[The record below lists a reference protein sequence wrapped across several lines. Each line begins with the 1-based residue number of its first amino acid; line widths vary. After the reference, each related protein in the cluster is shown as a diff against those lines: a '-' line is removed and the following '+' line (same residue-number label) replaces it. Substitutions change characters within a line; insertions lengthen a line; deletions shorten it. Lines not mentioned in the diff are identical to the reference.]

1 MALSAKFTTSTPLFE
16 TVQLEISA
24 FLFFALFLFKYTL
37 YIYHNAVPKS
47 STHLWPLR
55 DLKCKSGF
63 SQHKILTYRV
73 NWEVFVRCA
82 YWIRFRVSQ
91 TRAKTPSWSISN
103 PVNILYVSI
112 FVCGPAIQ

>member
-24 FLFFALFLFKYTL
+24 FLFLRYFCLNIH
-37 YIYHNAVPKS
+37 YI
-47 STHLWPLR
+47 STIM
-55 DLKCKSGF
+55 CKSGF

-103 PVNILYVSI
+103 PVNILSVLI